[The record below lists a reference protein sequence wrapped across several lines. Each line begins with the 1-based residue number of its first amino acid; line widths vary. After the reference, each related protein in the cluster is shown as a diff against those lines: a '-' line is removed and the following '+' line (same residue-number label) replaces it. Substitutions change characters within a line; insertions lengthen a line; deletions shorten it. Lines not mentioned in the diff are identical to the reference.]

1 MKATHSMKNN
11 TPVRVIS
18 ETKQSRKQAKKA
30 QKLALTQSRSE
41 KVLSQMVEVD

>member
-18 ETKQSRKQAKKA
+18 ETKQSRKQANKA
-30 QKLALTQSRSE
+30 QKLTLTKSRNE
-41 KVLSQMVEVD
+41 KVLSQRVEGE